1 MIAEEEKMHFS
12 YDLEATLT
20 EEERKAD
27 QKLTQLKSELVNPL
41 FNIVLRDFTE
51 NRAQVESSK
60 LFAVLDKMPKGA
72 IHHIHTSAAPPIEVY
87 MSLTYDPMVFYNERE
102 KLFKIF
108 PKATMKED
116 GYVSCVE
123 MRAYSKDIEAFDNH
137 LKNEILLTKAQTE
150 GKSSHDIW
158 KHFQHKFTK
167 VTELGK
173 YYKFFRTL
181 LKATVDSCTAQNV
194 FVVELRHISGMLF
207 DDNREPMGL
216 IAELDIIN
224 EVI

>member
-1 MIAEEEKMHFS
+1 
-12 YDLEATLT
+12 
-20 EEERKAD
+20 
-27 QKLTQLKSELVNPL
+27 VNPL
-41 FNIVLRDFTE
+41 FNVVIRDFYE
-51 NRAQVESSK
+51 NRETVENSK
-60 LFAVLDKMPKGA
+60 LFEVLDKMPKGA

-108 PKATMKED
+108 PKTHMKED

-123 MRAYSKDIEAFDNH
+123 MRAFSKDIEAFDNH
-137 LKNEILLTKAQTE
+137 LKNEILLTKEQTE

-181 LKATVDSCTAQNV
+181 LKATIDSCTEQNV